1 MSIRRER
8 LVARGGAGIGACVW
22 YHVAGMH
29 IGGRAASRVLRAP
42 LEPGHWRALA
52 GMARVYPHADLP
64 ATLWRFASHRGR
76 YPRMVEVR
84 TPTGPV
90 TVTLDSSH
98 DLSTVNEIFA
108 RRDYAAGTNLGVAV
122 DVGANIG
129 IASLYFLSRNQSSRV
144 YCVEPEHKNLA
155 RMRYTL
161 APYAGRWSV
170 QEVAADVRDGEAEF
184 FVEPTGRYGGL
195 VKHWKS
201 ESIRVPTRRLTT
213 MLDEVLEREQR
224 IDVLK
229 VDTEGSEEELIGA
242 IRPDQLDR
250 IHTIYYET
258 NDPEPMHTDRYE
270 HRFSCQTNALIR
282 RAG

>member
-1 MSIRRER
+1 MG
-8 LVARGGAGIGACVW
+8 ARVW
-22 YHVAGMH
+22 YHVEGMQL
-29 IGGRAASRVLRAP
+29 GGRAASRVLRAP

-52 GMARVYPHADLP
+52 GMGRVYPPADLP
-64 ATLWRFASHRGR
+64 ATLWRFATHRGR
-76 YPRMVEVR
+76 YPHTVEVS

-90 TVTLDSSH
+90 TVALDSSH

-108 RRDYAAGTNLGVAV
+108 RRDYAASTNLRIAV

-129 IASLYFLSRNQSSRV
+129 IASLYFLTRNQSSRV
-144 YCVEPEHKNLA
+144 YCVEPDPKNLA
-155 RMRYTL
+155 RLRATL
-161 APYAGRWSV
+161 APYEGRWSV
-170 QEVAADVRDGEAEF
+170 QEVAADVVDGEAEF

-195 VKHWKS
+195 IKHWQS

-213 MLDEVLEREQR
+213 MLDEVLEREEQ

-258 NDPEPMHTDRYE
+258 DGPEPMHTDRYE
-270 HRFSCQTNALIR
+270 HRFSLQTNALIR